1 MQASLLREVIG
12 IYVPSLSRNS
22 YGEQVQKY
30 EYLYS
35 TKAYVQHSYGSR
47 QEENNEIVNNYRK
60 TFTIRA
66 YHALNEKMYIRY
78 NNKYWRILSIEPVPT
93 QNDIMVSTELVNE

>member
-1 MQASLLREVIG
+1 MQASLLREVVY
-12 IYVPSLSRNS
+12 IYVPSLSRNQ
-22 YGEQVQKY
+22 YGEQVQSY
-30 EYLYS
+30 EYLYK
-35 TKAYVQHSYGSR
+35 TKAYVQHTYGNR

-78 NNKYWRILSIEPVPT
+78 NNKYWRILTIEPVPN
-93 QNDIMVSTELVNE
+93 QHDIIVSTELVNE